1 MVISCPLGSMD
12 HSYYLIHDWEELIH
26 KGFVQKMKIE
36 ASQNIDIR
44 NYILQSWLTLVLP
57 GGRFMAILV
66 VLGGSLLAMWKH

>member
-1 MVISCPLGSMD
+1 
-12 HSYYLIHDWEELIH
+12 
-26 KGFVQKMKIE
+26 MKIE

-66 VLGGSLLAMWKH
+66 VLDGSLLAMWKH